1 MELSPPNRLQGK
13 ISYRLFKTNPTF
25 SRYFISFMVKLVP
38 TLLGQISTIAGLSN
52 AYLRFVL
59 LTQQFMSYATLKVQQ
74 GTKTITLGK
83 LGQGHQ

>member
-1 MELSPPNRLQGK
+1 
-13 ISYRLFKTNPTF
+13 
-25 SRYFISFMVKLVP
+25 MVKLVP